1 MTHPT
6 VTKEHIAAIMA
17 GLQYTFVIIP
27 DTTTTI
33 CSAVHPNGF
42 TLALGESACVCPE
55 NFNVETGQ
63 HWAKEDAMKKA
74 EKELWKLEGYLLK
87 HQLTDPTFS
96 HYIEAVNATDCVSNY
111 MKKPVVISAI
121 QLTSENFSDVESF
134 IGITELN
141 RHYVNE
147 HDFLSKSN
155 PVGLFI
161 NTLEGSMLANI
172 GDYVIKGVQ
181 GEFYPCKPDIF
192 TATYTP
198 VSANE

>member
-96 HYIEAVNATDCVSNY
+96 HYIEAVNEEANDFLNFGDAIAALKSGYKVARAGWNGKSMWLSYLDPYMNKQFTLIEKDDAEGTFSPYIGMKTADNKYVPWLASQTDLLSCDW
-111 MKKPVVISAI
+111 VVI
-121 QLTSENFSDVESF
+121 TDE
-134 IGITELN
+134 
-141 RHYVNE
+141 
-147 HDFLSKSN
+147 
-155 PVGLFI
+155 
-161 NTLEGSMLANI
+161 
-172 GDYVIKGVQ
+172 
-181 GEFYPCKPDIF
+181 
-192 TATYTP
+192 
-198 VSANE
+198 

>member
-96 HYIEAVNATDCVSNY
+96 HYIEAVNEEAN
-111 MKKPVVISAI
+111 
-121 QLTSENFSDVESF
+121 
-134 IGITELN
+134 
-141 RHYVNE
+141 
-147 HDFLSKSN
+147 DFLNFGDAIAALKSGYKVARAGWN
-155 PVGLFI
+155 GKNMWLSYLDPYMNKQF
-161 NTLEGSMLANI
+161 TLIEKDDAEGTFSPYIGMKTADNKYVPWLASQTDI
-172 GDYVIKGVQ
+172 LAKDWVILSD
-181 GEFYPCKPDIF
+181 E
-192 TATYTP
+192 
-198 VSANE
+198 

>member
-17 GLQYTFVIIP
+17 GLKYTFVVIP

-87 HQLTDPTFS
+87 YQLTEPTFA
-96 HYIEAVNATDCVSNY
+96 HYIEAVNEKVNDLSFGDAVAALESGHKVARVGWNGKNMWLSYLDPYNNHQFTLCEKDGAEGTYSPYIGMKTADNKYVPWLASQTDILA
-111 MKKPVVISAI
+111 KDWVI
-121 QLTSENFSDVESF
+121 LSDE
-134 IGITELN
+134 
-141 RHYVNE
+141 
-147 HDFLSKSN
+147 
-155 PVGLFI
+155 
-161 NTLEGSMLANI
+161 
-172 GDYVIKGVQ
+172 
-181 GEFYPCKPDIF
+181 
-192 TATYTP
+192 
-198 VSANE
+198 

>member
-96 HYIEAVNATDCVSNY
+96 HYIEAVNEEAN
-111 MKKPVVISAI
+111 
-121 QLTSENFSDVESF
+121 
-134 IGITELN
+134 
-141 RHYVNE
+141 
-147 HDFLSKSN
+147 DFLNFGDAIAALKSGYKVARAGWN
-155 PVGLFI
+155 GKNMWLSYLDPYMNKQF
-161 NTLEGSMLANI
+161 TLIEKDDAEGTFSPYIGMKTADNKYVPWLASQT
-172 GDYVIKGVQ
+172 DLLACDWVIITD
-181 GEFYPCKPDIF
+181 E
-192 TATYTP
+192 
-198 VSANE
+198 

>member
-63 HWAKEDAMKKA
+63 HWAKEDAKKKA

-96 HYIEAVNATDCVSNY
+96 HYIEAVNEEANDFLNFGDAIAALKSGYKVARAGWNGKSMWLSYLDPYMNKQFTLIEKDDAEGTFSPYIGMKTADNKYVPWLASQTDLLSCDW
-111 MKKPVVISAI
+111 VVI
-121 QLTSENFSDVESF
+121 TDE
-134 IGITELN
+134 
-141 RHYVNE
+141 
-147 HDFLSKSN
+147 
-155 PVGLFI
+155 
-161 NTLEGSMLANI
+161 
-172 GDYVIKGVQ
+172 
-181 GEFYPCKPDIF
+181 
-192 TATYTP
+192 
-198 VSANE
+198 

>member
-1 MTHPT
+1 MNSKPF

-17 GLQYTFVIIP
+17 GLQYTFVVIP

-96 HYIEAVNATDCVSNY
+96 HYIEAVNEEAN
-111 MKKPVVISAI
+111 
-121 QLTSENFSDVESF
+121 
-134 IGITELN
+134 
-141 RHYVNE
+141 
-147 HDFLSKSN
+147 DFLNFGDAIAALKSGYKVARAGWN
-155 PVGLFI
+155 GKNMWLSYLDPYMNKQF
-161 NTLEGSMLANI
+161 TLIEKDDAEGTFSPYIGMKTADNKYVPWLASQT
-172 GDYVIKGVQ
+172 DLLSCDWVIITD
-181 GEFYPCKPDIF
+181 E
-192 TATYTP
+192 
-198 VSANE
+198 

>member
-1 MTHPT
+1 MKHPI

-63 HWAKEDAMKKA
+63 YWAKEDAMKKA

-96 HYIEAVNATDCVSNY
+96 HYIEAVNEEAN
-111 MKKPVVISAI
+111 
-121 QLTSENFSDVESF
+121 
-134 IGITELN
+134 
-141 RHYVNE
+141 
-147 HDFLSKSN
+147 DFLNFGDAIAALKSGYKVARAGWN
-155 PVGLFI
+155 GKNMWLSYLDPYMNKQF
-161 NTLEGSMLANI
+161 TLIEKDDAEGTFSPYIGMKTADNKYVPWLASQT
-172 GDYVIKGVQ
+172 DLLSCDWVIITD
-181 GEFYPCKPDIF
+181 E
-192 TATYTP
+192 
-198 VSANE
+198 

>member
-96 HYIEAVNATDCVSNY
+96 HYIEAVNEEAN
-111 MKKPVVISAI
+111 
-121 QLTSENFSDVESF
+121 
-134 IGITELN
+134 
-141 RHYVNE
+141 
-147 HDFLSKSN
+147 DFLNFGDAIAALKSGYKVARAGWN
-155 PVGLFI
+155 GKNMWLSYLDPYMNKQF
-161 NTLEGSMLANI
+161 TLIEKDDAEGTFSPYIGMKTADNKYVPWLASQT
-172 GDYVIKGVQ
+172 DLLSCDWVIITD
-181 GEFYPCKPDIF
+181 E
-192 TATYTP
+192 
-198 VSANE
+198 